1 MPSPMS
7 ISDLG
12 SARSVTNAPR
22 VTVVTA
28 PFDAH
33 HERLFCGGFLER
45 LAARGALRWSSTPYE
60 ESGDGLLDASALL
73 VLVRPRFPEVTQLL
87 DGAAARGLPVLN
99 IVDDNWLAAGR
110 EYARFEALFTPG
122 KPALETFLEA
132 LRRADAT
139 AVFNPVLAEDVRPH
153 ARRVVEL
160 PPSVDLELFAAPS
173 TARAEGFVVGYAGSP
188 RWEGSGF
195 AGLAA
200 FLARHADARLL
211 VMAHEIP
218 EALRGADAG
227 RLSFVPWQRSYADY
241 ARALAAAA
249 PDVLIAPLDA
259 TRFTASKVPFKLFDS
274 AAVGAAGIYSRV
286 PPYTRFVR
294 DGENGLLVDNE
305 PAAWERALER
315 LAADA
320 PLRRRLA
327 DAALRDVRS
336 RFTTEHAL
344 PAFLA
349 LLAELLP
356 GRLPVALPEVP
367 PR

>member
-1 MPSPMS
+1 MTRSE
-7 ISDLG
+7 LH
-12 SARSVTNAPR
+12 SARSATNAPR

-33 HERLFCGGFLER
+33 HERLFCAGFLDR
-45 LAARGALRWSSTPYE
+45 LAARGVLRWSSTPYE
-60 ESGDGLLDASALL
+60 ESGDGLLDASELL
-73 VLVRPRFPEVTQLL
+73 VLVRPRFPEVARLL
-87 DGAAARGLPVLN
+87 DGATARGLPVLN
-99 IVDDNWLAAGR
+99 VVDDNWLAAGR

-139 AVFNPVLAEDVRPH
+139 AVFNPVLAEDVRPY

-160 PPSVDLELFAAPS
+160 PPSVDLELFAPAAPR
-173 TARAEGFVVGYAGSP
+173 TEGFVVGYAGSP
-188 RWEGSGF
+188 RWEDSGF
-195 AGLAA
+195 AGAAA
-200 FLARHADARLL
+200 FLARHAEATLL
-211 VMAHEIP
+211 LMAHEVP
-218 EALRGADAG
+218 AALRSVDAG
-227 RLSFVPWQRSYADY
+227 RITFVPWQRSYADY
-241 ARALAAAA
+241 ARALATAA

-286 PPYTRFVR
+286 PPYTHFVR

-315 LAADA
+315 LAGDA

-327 DAALRDVRS
+327 NAALRKVRS

-356 GRLPVALPEVP
+356 GRLPVALPEAHA
-367 PR
+367 R

>member
-1 MPSPMS
+1 MS
-7 ISDLG
+7 RSELH
-12 SARSVTNAPR
+12 SARSATNAPQ

-33 HERLFCGGFLER
+33 HERLFCGGFLDR
-45 LAARGALRWSSTPYE
+45 LAARGLLRWSSTAYE
-60 ESGDGLLDASALL
+60 ECGDGLLDASDLL
-73 VLVRPRFPEVTQLL
+73 VLVRPRFPEVAELL
-87 DGAAARGLPVLN
+87 DGVAARGVPVLN
-99 IVDDNWLAAGR
+99 VVDDNWLAAGR

-122 KPALETFLEA
+122 KPALEAFLDA

-139 AVFNPVLAEDVRPH
+139 AVFNPVLAEDVRPY

-160 PPSVDLELFAAPS
+160 PPSVDLELFVTAPTS
-173 TARAEGFVVGYAGSP
+173 RGAGLVVGYAGSP
-188 RWEGSGF
+188 RWEDSGF

-200 FLARHADARLL
+200 FLARHVDARLL
-211 VMAHEIP
+211 VMAHEVP
-218 EALRGADAG
+218 EALRGVDAG
-227 RLSFVPWQRSYADY
+227 RVTFVPWQRSYAHY

-249 PDVLIAPLDA
+249 PDVLIAPLDE

-274 AAVGAAGIYSRV
+274 AAAGAAGIYSRV

-305 PAAWERALER
+305 PSAWERALER
-315 LAADA
+315 LAGDSQ
-320 PLRRRLA
+320 LRRRLA
-327 DAALRDVRS
+327 DVALHDVRS
-336 RFTTEHAL
+336 RFTAEHAL

-356 GRLPVALPEVP
+356 DRLPAALPAVEAQ
-367 PR
+367 